1 MAQCGQQSS
10 LIRRRIVRRVRYHEY
25 GEPEVL
31 TLEEADIP
39 TPGPGQVRIRAEAIG
54 ANFVDTKLRR
64 GPASGPLFV
73 RPLPAVLTGDVVGTV
88 DAVGPDV
95 DVEIGRR
102 VASLAED
109 AFADYVVADAQWL
122 APVPDGLDLG
132 AASMLPMGAPVALRA
147 LRTGQLAKNETV
159 LIHAAAGGIGHL
171 AVQLAKLLGAG
182 LVVATASSPSK
193 LDFARACGADVGID
207 YTDPDWPDQVR
218 AVAPQGV
225 DVVLESAGGE
235 ILRQSIDLLAPFGR
249 VVMYGAASGQL
260 IDLPVRS
267 LFALKSLAGFSL
279 LAWRA
284 ASPAQARQEMTEIAD
299 YFTDGRLHT
308 TAHASLPL
316 TEAAQAHRLLESR
329 ATLGRVLLL
338 P

>member
-1 MAQCGQQSS
+1 
-10 LIRRRIVRRVRYHEY
+10 LD
-25 GEPEVL
+25 GEL
-31 TLEEADIP
+31 
-39 TPGPGQVRIRAEAIG
+39 
-54 ANFVDTKLRR
+54 
-64 GPASGPLFV
+64 
-73 RPLPAVLTGDVVGTV
+73 
-88 DAVGPDV
+88 
-95 DVEIGRR
+95 
-102 VASLAED
+102 
-109 AFADYVVADAQWL
+109 
-122 APVPDGLDLG
+122 
-132 AASMLPMGAPVALRA
+132 
-147 LRTGQLAKNETV
+147 
-159 LIHAAAGGIGHL
+159 
-171 AVQLAKLLGAG
+171 
-182 LVVATASSPSK
+182 
-193 LDFARACGADVGID
+193 
-207 YTDPDWPDQVR
+207 

>member
-1 MAQCGQQSS
+1 
-10 LIRRRIVRRVRYHEY
+10 VRRVRYHEY

-31 TLEEADIP
+31 TLEEADVP
-39 TPGPGQVRIRAEAIG
+39 TPGPGQVLIRTEAIG

-64 GPASGPLFV
+64 GPASGPLFN

-95 DVEIGRR
+95 DTEQVGLR
-102 VASLAED
+102 VATLAED

-132 AASMLPMGAPVALRA
+132 AATMLPMGAPVALRT
-147 LRTGQLAKNETV
+147 LRTGQLAKGETV

-182 LVVATASSPSK
+182 TVIATANSPAK
-193 LDFARACGADVGID
+193 LDFARACGADIGID
-207 YTDPDWPDQVR
+207 YTEPDWPDQVR
-218 AVAPQGV
+218 AAAPQGV
-225 DVVLESAGGE
+225 DVVLDSAGGE
-235 ILRQSIDLLAPFGR
+235 VLRQSIDLLAPFGR

-284 ASPAQARQEMTEIAD
+284 ASPAQARQEMTEVAD
-299 YFTDGRLHT
+299 HFTDGRLRMAVHT
-308 TAHASLPL
+308 SLPL
-316 TEAAQAHRLLESR
+316 TEAAEAHRLLESR
-329 ATLGRVLLL
+329 STLGRVLLL